1 MTVLFIFGGLIV
13 VGVAVL
19 IFYRGKWGRA
29 ARKEERRRSDNIED
43 ERIESEGKSK

>member
-19 IFYRGKWGRA
+19 MFYRGKWGRTE
-29 ARKEERRRSDNIED
+29 RTEERRRSGQIED
-43 ERIESEGKSK
+43 ERIEKEGKSK